1 MKNKKIIQPLIVSC
15 SLPKTFY
22 VYNLEKFDEN
32 VQDLLYIESK
42 VQNTFRYHIVH
53 KSLLVGQFDI
63 SFQSFPK

>member
-1 MKNKKIIQPLIVSC
+1 MKNKKIIQPLIVLC

-42 VQNTFRYHIVH
+42 V
-53 KSLLVGQFDI
+53 GQFDI